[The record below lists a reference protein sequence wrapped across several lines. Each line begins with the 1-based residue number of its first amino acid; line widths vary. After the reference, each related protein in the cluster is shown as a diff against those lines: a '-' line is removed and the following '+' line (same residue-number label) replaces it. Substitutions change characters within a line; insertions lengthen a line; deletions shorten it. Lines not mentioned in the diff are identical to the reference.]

1 MQNHLLCLVTGSM
14 GKLNVAHIKNYKV
27 IPSKQQFMKTE
38 NVVLGLLVLMF
49 AVILFGDAVLTTFNP
64 DSMMLSPNDV
74 KGIAGFTFL
83 LIAILILIEAR
94 K

>member
-1 MQNHLLCLVTGSM
+1 
-14 GKLNVAHIKNYKV
+14 
-27 IPSKQQFMKTE
+27 MKTE
-38 NVVLGLLVLMF
+38 DIVLGSLILLF

-64 DSMMLSPNDV
+64 DIKILSPNDV

-83 LIAILILIEAR
+83 LTSIWIFMKSRE

>member
-1 MQNHLLCLVTGSM
+1 M
-14 GKLNVAHIKNYKV
+14 GKLNVVHAKNYKV
-27 IPSKQQFMKTE
+27 ISSKQHSMKTE

-49 AVILFGDAVLTTFNP
+49 AIILTVDALLVTFGQP
-64 DSMMLSPNDV
+64 GIPLSGNDV

-83 LIAILILIEAR
+83 LIAILILIKAR